1 MKSILLILVGMIAG
15 VLTFSCSP
23 IKHVPIDIEHE
34 KETNIKDSIIYNI
47 RDSITVIPVER
58 IVEIVPQYDTLT
70 LETSLAKAKAYVD
83 TTLHVLK
90 GNIEN
95 KETFTQHTQ
104 KEEKEKIKVEY
115 IFEEKPIPYKVEVIK
130 TQHPSYEKWLW
141 LIVVASLAYFGI
153 KLKKKFKIF

>member
-1 MKSILLILVGMIAG
+1 MKNILYIILVGMIAG
-15 VLTFSCSP
+15 VLTYSCSP
-23 IKHVPIDIEHE
+23 IKYVPIEHE

-58 IVEIVPQYDTLT
+58 IVDIVPQYDTLT

-104 KEEKEKIKVEY
+104 KEEKEKIKVKY
-115 IFEEKPIPYKVEVIK
+115 IFEEKPIPYKVEVTTVK
-130 TQHPSYEKWLW
+130 HPSYEKWLW
-141 LIVVASLAYFGI
+141 LIIVASLAYFGI

>member
-1 MKSILLILVGMIAG
+1 MFAG
-15 VLTFSCSP
+15 VLTYSCSP
-23 IKHVPIDIEHE
+23 IKYVPIEHE
-34 KETNIKDSIIYNI
+34 KETNIKDSIIYNM

-58 IVEIVPQYDTLT
+58 IVDIVPQYDTLT

-115 IFEEKPIPYKVEVIK
+115 IFEEKPIPYKVEVITVK
-130 TQHPSYEKWLW
+130 HPSYEKWLW
-141 LIVVASLAYFGI
+141 LVIAAALGYVVIKNKDFFKKIIKFIV
-153 KLKKKFKIF
+153 KLF

>member
-1 MKSILLILVGMIAG
+1 MKSILYIVLVGMIAG
-15 VLTFSCSP
+15 VLTYSCSP
-23 IKHVPIDIEHE
+23 IKYVPVEHE

-58 IVEIVPQYDTLT
+58 IVDIVPQYDTLT

-83 TTLHVLK
+83 TTLHVLR

-104 KEEKEKIKVEY
+104 KEEKEKIKVKY
-115 IFEEKPIPYKVEVIK
+115 IFEEKPIPYKVEVTK
-130 TQHPSYEKWLW
+130 VKHPAYEKWLW